1 MKRSA
6 SESYGAPQLKRTNS
20 TSTDNGDDV
29 EDQAYFHLR
38 SQNRALSLEVRKS
51 KMTIESA
58 RKELDMMR
66 SKSREMEAL
75 VGTIQRAWSQLDI
88 DTSLLLDSLGDT
100 DVRFSLSVILPP
112 CPDIREVCLCA
123 LPIVKH
129 AIFCPVLCEFSPS
142 PFLHLTCRSPHLTFN
157 SLSLLLCHHFHL
169 NPKLCFLMGMLYFA
183 LHRLTSH
190 CRCRR
195 WTLRV
200 DRSTTCSRISCMW
213 DSPTALA
220 LERPPGIPRTYPPC
234 PAWRLTFG
242 PTTTPYRRSAFEYK
256 LFWL

>member
-6 SESYGAPQLKRTNS
+6 SDSYGAPQLKRINS
-20 TSTDNGDDV
+20 NSTDNGDDV

-100 DVRFSLSVILPP
+100 DVRFIFIRIFAACSSRSPCLPMCCTKCSSFPIL
-112 CPDIREVCLCA
+112 
-123 LPIVKH
+123 
-129 AIFCPVLCEFSPS
+129 FCPILI
-142 PFLHLTCRSPHLTFN
+142 LTF
-157 SLSLLLCHHFHL
+157 SIFPPLPACLPALLITSPQLS
-169 NPKLCFLMGMLYFA
+169 
-183 LHRLTSH
+183 
-190 CRCRR
+190 
-195 WTLRV
+195 
-200 DRSTTCSRISCMW
+200 
-213 DSPTALA
+213 SPTQL
-220 LERPPGIPRTYPPC
+220 
-234 PAWRLTFG
+234 
-242 PTTTPYRRSAFEYK
+242 
-256 LFWL
+256 